1 MTHSEA
7 EEFIRTVIGQGDS
20 MDVREVMKRY
30 PDKTLREALED
41 YYFEEAPFGDGLEH
55 FIHNKERG

>member
-7 EEFIRTVIGQGDS
+7 EEFIRTVIGKGEI
-20 MDVREVMKRY
+20 MDVSEVMKKY

-41 YYFEEAPFGDGLEH
+41 FFFEAAPFGDGLEY
-55 FIHNKERG
+55 FIRKETD